1 MKKVV
6 RLTETD
12 LARLVKRVIEE
23 QKYGSFG
30 NFKRKDKEGDD
41 WVDDNDRYVRKSE
54 ELYGLGDPEEF
65 DTEEFDD
72 YDSYREKYSDEDEN
86 TPRWFGKGETG
97 RKIFDTYREKSGRPF
112 KVKTKRQRD

>member
-6 RLTETD
+6 RLTESD
-12 LARLVKRVIEE
+12 LVRLVKKVIEE

-30 NFKRKDKEGDD
+30 NPRKKDFKGDEWIDDK
-41 WVDDNDRYVRKSE
+41 DRYVKKSE
-54 ELYGLGDPEEF
+54 ELYGLNDPEEF

-72 YDSYREKYSDEDEN
+72 YESYREKYSDEDEN
-86 TPRWFGKGETG
+86 SPRWFGKGETG
-97 RKIFDTYREKSGRPF
+97 KKIFDTYREKSGRPF

>member
-12 LARLVKRVIEE
+12 LVRLVKKVIEE
-23 QKYGSFG
+23 QKYSSFG
-30 NFKRKDKEGDD
+30 NPRKKDFKGDEWIDDK
-41 WVDDNDRYVRKSE
+41 DRYVKKSE
-54 ELYGLGDPEEF
+54 ELYGLADPEEF